1 MQLQTQDTTKPI
13 HLQFDSKCTK
23 SIPITTIDIIKYY
36 IRKAIEIWTNFQY
49 ISDLFMYSSKSTSFL
64 PGAYI
69 VIYPR
74 VNNYHHSLILSTW
87 MCPHKCRQGAAH
99 WPNSIPLADVA
110 ESPTECSWSTQ
121 KAEQQSTITVVQT
134 TATPVGNN
142 IHAGCTS
149 SRSGTKGVTTIV
161 AKLTYW

>member
-1 MQLQTQDTTKPI
+1 MLCSAAADTTKPI
-13 HLQFDSKCTK
+13 HLQFDSNCTQYPNYDHWHYQILHK
-23 SIPITTIDIIKYY
+23 ESHRNMNQFPIYL
-36 IRKAIEIWTNFQY
+36 WP
-49 ISDLFMYSSKSTSFL
+49 FMYSSKSTSFL
-64 PGAYI
+64 PGAYT
-69 VIYPR
+69 VTYPPPFL
-74 VNNYHHSLILSTW
+74 NSSLSTW

-142 IHAGCTS
+142 IHA
-149 SRSGTKGVTTIV
+149 RSGTKGVTTIV

>member
-1 MQLQTQDTTKPI
+1 MLCSAAADTTKPI
-13 HLQFDSKCTK
+13 HLQFDSKCTQ

-49 ISDLFMYSSKSTSFL
+49 ISDHFMYSSKSTSFL
-64 PGAYI
+64 PGAYT
-69 VIYPR
+69 VIYPPPFL
-74 VNNYHHSLILSTW
+74 NSSLSTW

-142 IHAGCTS
+142 IHF
-149 SRSGTKGVTTIV
+149 VTFGH
-161 AKLTYW
+161 